1 LLGAPEDVDVSGWI
15 REHRLAAFFVL
26 SYALAWVGLVF
37 YAVGL
42 LPEPL
47 FLPCGPLVAAL
58 VVIGVAEGRPGYRLL
73 LGRMT
78 RWRVGWPWWLVA
90 VGLPAAMVLATALL
104 NGVTVAPA
112 WGAVV
117 LAIGL
122 FLVNPVGGA
131 LGEEPGWRGY
141 ALPGLQARCSP
152 LGSALILGVLVAG
165 WHAPLVLTGQLDAIS
180 LVSTAAITVVYSW
193 LFNRT
198 GGSALVTLVAHA
210 VQDGFTFGSLG
221 YGPAD
226 LTRAEYLYCLVVVVV
241 AVVLVAVD
249 RAAWRAAPGHGRPT
263 HRSYPVA
270 ARGARRP

>member
-1 LLGAPEDVDVSGWI
+1 
-15 REHRLAAFFVL
+15 
-26 SYALAWVGLVF
+26 
-37 YAVGL
+37 
-42 LPEPL
+42 
-47 FLPCGPLVAAL
+47 
-58 VVIGVAEGRPGYRLL
+58 
-73 LGRMT
+73 M
-78 RWRVGWPWWLVA
+78 
-90 VGLPAAMVLATALL
+90 
-104 NGVTVAPA
+104 
-112 WGAVV
+112 

-141 ALPGLQARCSP
+141 ALPGLQARWSP
-152 LGSALILGVLVAG
+152 LVSALVLGVLVAG

-180 LVSTAAITVVYSW
+180 LVSTAAITVMYSW

-226 LTRAEYLYCLVVVVV
+226 LARAEYLYCLVVVTV

-249 RAAWRAAPGHGRPT
+249 RAAWRTAPATAAEPT
-263 HRSYPVA
+263 A
-270 ARGARRP
+270 ATR

>member
-1 LLGAPEDVDVSGWI
+1 M
-15 REHRLAAFFVL
+15 
-26 SYALAWVGLVF
+26 
-37 YAVGL
+37 
-42 LPEPL
+42 
-47 FLPCGPLVAAL
+47 VA
-58 VVIGVAEGRPGYRLL
+58 G
-73 LGRMT
+73 
-78 RWRVGWPWWLVA
+78 A

-112 WGAVV
+112 WGAAV

-141 ALPGLQARCSP
+141 ALPGLQARWSP
-152 LGSALILGVLVAG
+152 LVSALVLGVPVAG

-193 LFNRT
+193 LFNRA

-226 LTRAEYLYCLVVVVV
+226 LARGEYLYRLVVVTV

-249 RAAWRAAPGHGRPT
+249 RAARPGRALGAASSEPLGRPAPNRSDAAAVVLT
-263 HRSYPVA
+263 HLRFPPNAGHLRCGVSGLGL
-270 ARGARRP
+270 ARCGGSRR